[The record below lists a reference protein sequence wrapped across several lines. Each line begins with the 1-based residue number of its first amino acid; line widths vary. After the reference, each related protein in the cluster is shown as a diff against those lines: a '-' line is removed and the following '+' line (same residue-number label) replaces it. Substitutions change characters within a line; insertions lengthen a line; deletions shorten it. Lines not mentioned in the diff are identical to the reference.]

1 MVVIYFIPRTPPYII
16 YGVRVRG
23 IKHPCPKGVNAAG
36 NPGELADYKPRETA
50 DSRQATERAR
60 TGVGARGREADRRA
74 DRDGRTPHGAR
85 TRGWRRL
92 TGGARVLPAN
102 RAVGHTDEVNTTNRV
117 TLFAGAASDSRPL
130 LRVNPR
136 KLNENP
142 RKGKTDERTK
152 HTKSGSE
159 IDRRARRQGTAG
171 NLHRGLRDT
180 RDPASGKR
188 PEAAPG
194 DRRPC
199 KARAGN
205 RPGADRS
212 TAAGPAVVSMRGRP

>member
-1 MVVIYFIPRTPPYII
+1 MKTTDEPDKR
-16 YGVRVRG
+16 RG
-23 IKHPCPKGVNAAG
+23 SATTRGRAAG
-36 NPGELADYKPRETA
+36 TP
-50 DSRQATERAR
+50 SR
-60 TGVGARGREADRRA
+60 GS
-74 DRDGRTPHGAR
+74 
-85 TRGWRRL
+85 
-92 TGGARVLPAN
+92 RVLPA
-102 RAVGHTDEVNTTNRV
+102 RGRVGHTDEVNKTNRV

-171 NLHRGLRDT
+171 KLRRDIRDT

-188 PEAAPG
+188 PDAAPPG
-194 DRRPC
+194 DRRQR

-212 TAAGPAVVSMRGRP
+212 TAAGPAVVSMRWRP